1 MKRFFLIAGLL
12 AGACFLCLSIPATA
26 TAGSTPTISWAGDK
40 GASPNWLGKLGKSFK
55 FGGTDS
61 ASVLN
66 QRGNEDKTEEFNISA
81 ASFDTS
87 SSSYQ
92 VPEPATTMLLGLGLI
107 GLAGLGRR
115 KFFKK

>member
-1 MKRFFLIAGLL
+1 MKSVFLIAGLL
-12 AGACFLCLSIPATA
+12 AGACFLCLSVPATA
-26 TAGSTPTISWAGDK
+26 TAGSTPTISWAGHP
-40 GASPNWLGKLGKSFK
+40 GASPKWWIRLADSYE

-61 ASVLN
+61 APALD
-66 QRGNEDKTEEFNISA
+66 QRGNEDKTWEFRISA
-81 ASFDTS
+81 ASFDTP

-115 KFFKK
+115 KFKK